1 MSLLEYENEMF
12 LNAFQEDGL
21 LVVARGLGISRL
33 MLNFLK
39 LYCDPGN
46 LVLVVNTND
55 YEENYLIEELDKLGI
70 KPLPKIITNEY
81 GTNERTGVYMQ
92 GGVLFVSSRILVVDL
107 LTERLPA
114 HLVTGIIVNKAH
126 KIIDSC
132 QEAFIL
138 RLYRQKNKM
147 GFIKAFSD
155 QPQTFAAGLCKL
167 ERVMRNLFVRK
178 LYLWPRFHAAVQAL
192 MERHKPEVIELQLTM
207 TPAMVSIQMSIL
219 DIIGACIK
227 EVKQVNPSLDSDD
240 LTVEN
245 AIGKKSLTNVIRRQL
260 DPIWHTLSSKT
271 KQLVSD
277 LKLLQMLLFYLTQYD
292 CVTFYNFL
300 KTLRGNERA
309 MANNTGWL
317 FLEAAEM
324 MFVHAKRRIY
334 GDPSDTKNKK
344 QKTDKKETATNTKQT
359 QRGLLLEENP
369 KWRMLSEVL
378 EEIRQENTGDT
389 SGRVLICASDDRTCA
404 QLREY
409 LCDGSYALLQRLYQ
423 KTLGAGQPFTATAA
437 QASGSSTSN
446 VGGRDA
452 RGRGKGERS
461 GLGKVKRK
469 REDDE
474 VTLTQIARKVGHL
487 QGGQDEDGEGDE
499 DDSQRARIPSTRSVD
514 VDDEIELSSIE
525 AYYNIET
532 TPITVIHPLHGCR
545 DPYSLTKTLHELEP
559 RYVILYDAEIQF
571 VRQLEVF
578 KACRP
583 NHPLRVYFLI
593 YSGSTEEQK
602 YLTSLRYEKSA
613 FENLIKEKS
622 TMVLPADIDGKDD
635 SARELSRDPALPS
648 ASSSRNAG
656 GQAMVTQGQK
666 KIIVDMRE
674 FRSELPSLIHK
685 RGIDIEPVTIEVGD
699 YILTPDICVERKSIS
714 DLIGSL
720 ANGRLYNQALSMTRF
735 YKRPVL
741 LIEFNPNK
749 SFALQTQS
757 TMSNEISYQNLSSK
771 LTLLTLHF
779 PKLRILWCPSP
790 HATAELF
797 EELKIG
803 RSEPDAAIA
812 ASITVE
818 EEGAGEGGDESS
830 PLTKQMYNHAPY
842 DMLLKLPGINIKNC
856 WRIMRNL
863 TDLTELVSLSQERLG
878 EILAHQGNAKF
889 LWEFLHKEGGGEAE
903 GTTNK
908 PGGGG
913 GKFAGRG
920 RFGRGGRG
928 FGGSGG
934 RGFGGSGRG
943 RAGRGGR
950 GGR

>member
-12 LNAFQEDGL
+12 LNAFHEDGL

-46 LVLVVNTND
+46 LVLVINTTD
-55 YEENYLIEELDKLGI
+55 YEENYLIDELDKAGV
-70 KPLPKIITNEY
+70 KPLPKVITNEY
-81 GTNERTGVYMQ
+81 GTNERQGVYMQ

-107 LTERLPA
+107 LTQRLAA
-114 HLVTGIIVNKAH
+114 HLITGVIVNKAH

-138 RLYRQKNKM
+138 RLCRQKNKTA
-147 GFIKAFSD
+147 FIKAFSD
-155 QPQTFAAGLCKL
+155 QPQAFAAGLCKL
-167 ERVMRNLFVRK
+167 ERVMRNLFVKK
-178 LYLWPRFHAAVQAL
+178 LFLWPRFHASVQAL
-192 MERHKPEVIELQLTM
+192 MDKHKPDVIELQLTM

-227 EVKQVNPSLDSDD
+227 EVKQGNPSLDSDD

-245 AIGKKSLTNVIRRQL
+245 AIGKKSLDIIIRRQL

-334 GDPSDTKNKK
+334 GDPTDSKNKK
-344 QKTDKKETATNTKQT
+344 QKTDKKETAPNTKPT
-359 QRGLLLEENP
+359 ERELLLEENP

-409 LCDGSYALLQRLYQ
+409 LCDGSYTLLQRLYY

-437 QASGSSTSN
+437 QASGTSSSN
-446 VGGRDA
+446 LGGKDA

-461 GLGKVKRK
+461 RGGKVKRK
-469 REDDE
+469 QEDV
-474 VTLTQIARKVGHL
+474 VTLTQLSRKYGGG
-487 QGGQDEDGEGDE
+487 QDGQDEDGEADE
-499 DDSQRARIPSTRSVD
+499 DDSQRVRLPSTRSID
-514 VDDEIELSSIE
+514 VDEEIGISSVE
-525 AYYNIET
+525 AYYDVET
-532 TPITVIHPLHGCR
+532 TPLTVIHPLHGCR
-545 DPYSLTKTLHELEP
+545 DPYSLTKTLHELKP

-583 NHPLRVYFLI
+583 DHPLRVYFLI

-602 YLTSLRYEKSA
+602 YLTSLRQEKSA

-635 SARELSRDPALPS
+635 TSSQLSRDPSLPS
-648 ASSSRNAG
+648 ATSSRNAG

-666 KIIVDMRE
+666 KVIVDMRE

-685 RGIDIEPVTIEVGD
+685 RGIDIEPVTLEVGD

-720 ANGRLYNQALSMTRF
+720 ASGRLYNQALSMTRF

-803 RSEPDAAIA
+803 RSEPDAAVA

-830 PLTKQMYNHAPY
+830 PLTKQMYNHGPY

-856 WRIMRNL
+856 WRIMRNVA
-863 TDLTELVSLSQERLG
+863 DITELVSLSQERLA

-889 LWEFLHKEGGGEAE
+889 LWDFLHKEGGGEAE
-903 GTTNK
+903 GSTSR
-908 PGGGG
+908 PGGG

-920 RFGRGGRG
+920 RFGKGGRG
-928 FGGSGG
+928 FGGGG
-934 RGFGGSGRG
+934 RGRGGVGRG
-943 RAGRGGR
+943 R
-950 GGR
+950 